1 MFAFDSIIFAL
12 TLVRSY
18 RATRDSGRR
27 FSIPLVDVMRRD
39 GAVYFLV
46 MIVANAANVA
56 TFYTLGP
63 RLRGTLSTMASSI
76 SVTMTSRLILN
87 LHQNAEHIMSSSIY
101 TDSSNGIRR
110 PLTRRRRVGTN
121 EDESPEPLDTLRT
134 ADYMHSV
141 RVVSPIGTTRGE
153 PNTLK
158 QQQRGSPPAL
168 ERTFMNAERTET
180 HIEIGDGER
189 PVDNS
194 IS

>member
-1 MFAFDSIIFAL
+1 M
-12 TLVRSY
+12 VRSY
-18 RATRDSGRR
+18 RATQ
-27 FSIPLVDVMRRD
+27 VMLRD

-63 RLRGTLSTMASSI
+63 RLRGNLSTMASSI

-87 LHQNAEHIMSSSIY
+87 LHQNAEHLMSTSIY

-134 ADYMHSV
+134 ADYLHSI
-141 RVVSPIGTTRGE
+141 RVTSQDGREILRD
-153 PNTLK
+153 
-158 QQQRGSPPAL
+158 QQRTNIL
-168 ERTFMNAERTET
+168 EF
-180 HIEIGDGER
+180 
-189 PVDNS
+189 PSV
-194 IS
+194 